1 MLKKLMSL
9 NEQNHILSFSLY
21 FIFIRHCY

>member
-1 MLKKLMSL
+1 MSL